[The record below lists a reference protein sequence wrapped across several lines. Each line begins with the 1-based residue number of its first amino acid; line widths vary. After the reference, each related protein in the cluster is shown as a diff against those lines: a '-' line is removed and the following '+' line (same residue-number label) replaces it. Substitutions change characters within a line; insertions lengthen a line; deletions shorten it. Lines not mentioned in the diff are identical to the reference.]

1 MKKLLVTLMV
11 LGLCSVSSAVPLYYQ
26 SGTGSVDVMENTVV
40 TINIVSDLAVK
51 TFLTSTAITAN
62 NTTFSEVALGTVSSL
77 FTLTRN
83 PGQLKNGSVAN
94 VWVYGETGAVNST
107 NFDPAVPA
115 GTILG
120 TFTLR
125 VGAKGG
131 TITISDYSGSNF
143 GPPTSSKYT
152 PDGGALTTTDMPN
165 LVLNVI
171 PEPVTIALLG
181 LGGLF
186 LRRRMA

>member
-1 MKKLLVTLMV
+1 MEKLLVTLMV

-26 SGTGSVDVMENTVV
+26 SGTGSVDVMENTTI
-40 TINIVSDLAVK
+40 TINIVSDLNVN
-51 TFLTSTAITAN
+51 TFLTSTAITASG
-62 NTTFSEVALGTVSSL
+62 TTFSNVALGSVTTL
-77 FTLTRN
+77 FTLSRN
-83 PGQLKNGSVAN
+83 AGVLRNGSVAD
-94 VWVYGETGAVNST
+94 VWITGETGAVNTLESH
-107 NFDPAVPA
+107 PAVTA
-115 GTILG
+115 GTVLG
-120 TFTLR
+120 TFTLT
-125 VGAKGG
+125 VGAAGG
-131 TITISDYSGSNF
+131 TITIKDYAGSNF

-152 PDGGALTTTDMPN
+152 PAGGSLTVTDMPD